1 VCMRVY
7 LHSCAGVCVCMQ
19 ECLCS
24 SISLYVCRCVRV
36 WSGHAKC
43 DSAMCAFVNTTQAD
57 GTRGSARAGG
67 TEVEAGIGY
76 SGSRR
81 RRSGGT
87 VLEDEEVLSG
97 KGEGRCDMKG
107 GSEGDE
113 GTGTHG
119 GRDLE
124 SEVRR
129 KAERMRESTHT
140 HESVSH

>member
-1 VCMRVY
+1 M
-7 LHSCAGVCVCMQ
+7 
-19 ECLCS
+19 
-24 SISLYVCRCVRV
+24 

-43 DSAMCAFVNTTQAD
+43 DSAMCAFVNTAQAD
-57 GTRGSARAGG
+57 GTRGSATAGG

-87 VLEDEEVLSG
+87 VLEDEEVLRV
-97 KGEGRCDMKG
+97 KGEGRCDIRG
-107 GSEGDE
+107 GSEGEE
-113 GTGTHG
+113 GTGTQR

-129 KAERMRESTHT
+129 KAEQMCESTHT
-140 HESVSH
+140 HTRVCHRETDREGGRERERERGIKTEVSVMWKNMRRRTER